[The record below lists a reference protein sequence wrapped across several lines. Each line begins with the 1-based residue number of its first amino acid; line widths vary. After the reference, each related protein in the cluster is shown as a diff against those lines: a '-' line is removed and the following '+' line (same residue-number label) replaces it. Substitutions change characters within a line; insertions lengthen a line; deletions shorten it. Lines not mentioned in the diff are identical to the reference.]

1 MAGPAD
7 PLRRTVAAGW
17 LLVGVSTGAILLLT
31 LSPVS
36 AGSGV
41 TRSWTCLIC
50 GEFGTANLL
59 RNILLFFP
67 LGVGLGMVGRGR
79 TPPGRTA
86 QGRAGGGWA
95 ARGRP
100 PLHPL
105 RLWLPAVA
113 LTVAIESV
121 QAFLPGR
128 NPLLVDVLAN
138 AAGAGLGLLLVGALR
153 RGRPQTGRASPGPWP
168 SLALVAWVVSAAILG
183 GTAWAFQLDPPD
195 PPHVLQVQAELGHLA
210 VYQGRVTDVH
220 LGEEGLEPG
229 TYPDPEELE
238 ARLFGGS
245 TLAVEFAAGPPPPG
259 IAPLFSIHTR
269 AQREVLLL
277 GVEGSDLVV
286 RLPYRAA
293 NLRLDRPD
301 HRLRRGLVDVSPGDR
316 MRLLHVFGPLGEE
329 GSARVGTKGA
339 GATGAC
345 LRLEALSGA
354 SGRDLV
360 QEACGLRPTLGEGWQ
375 LLLYPRH
382 LGPTLQ
388 LGITVL
394 WLLGL
399 GLLPGLFAGS
409 WWAAAG
415 MGAGLAAV
423 GILLPWI
430 TGSLAILIP
439 GQGLLL
445 LAGVGLGWGAR
456 AAVLLPGMADQPQVA
471 AGTGGS

>member
-7 PLRRTVAAGW
+7 SLNRAVAAGW

-41 TRSWTCLIC
+41 SGTWSCLIC

-67 LGVGLGMVGRGR
+67 LGIGLGMVGV
-79 TPPGRTA
+79 
-86 QGRAGGGWA
+86 GGIHEGWTTS
-95 ARGRP
+95 RI
-100 PLHPL
+100 L

-138 AAGAGLGLLLVGALR
+138 AAGAGLGLLLVGALLRER
-153 RGRPQTGRASPGPWP
+153 RPTERASPGPWP
-168 SLALVAWVVSAAILG
+168 SLALVAWAVSAAILG

-210 VYQGRVTDVH
+210 VYEGRVTDVY
-220 LGEEGLEPG
+220 LDEEDLEPG
-229 TYPDPEELE
+229 TYPDPEGLE
-238 ARLFGGS
+238 ARLLGGS
-245 TLAVEFAAGPPPPG
+245 TLMVEFEAGPPPPG
-259 IAPLFSIHTR
+259 IAPLFSIYTR

-277 GVEGSDLVV
+277 GVEGSDVVV

-301 HRLRRGLVDVSPGDR
+301 HRLRRGMVHVTPGDPL
-316 MRLLHVFGPLGEE
+316 RLLHAFDPVRKRAFAGP
-329 GSARVGTKGA
+329 GA
-339 GATGAC
+339 AGAC
-345 LRLEALSGA
+345 LQLESLSNGN
-354 SGRDLV
+354 SRHLIR
-360 QEACGLRPTLGEGWQ
+360 EACGLRPTLGEGWQ
-375 LLLYPRH
+375 LLLFPRH
-382 LGPTLQ
+382 LGPAVQ
-388 LGITVL
+388 QGISGL

-409 WWAAAG
+409 WRAAG
-415 MGAGLAAV
+415 GVGAGLVAV

-430 TGSLAILIP
+430 VGSLAILMP
-439 GQGLLL
+439 GQGLLI
-445 LAGVGLGWGAR
+445 LAGVGLGRGAR
-456 AAVLLPGMADQPQVA
+456 AAGVDAARRADQPKTTT
-471 AGTGGS
+471 GTGCS